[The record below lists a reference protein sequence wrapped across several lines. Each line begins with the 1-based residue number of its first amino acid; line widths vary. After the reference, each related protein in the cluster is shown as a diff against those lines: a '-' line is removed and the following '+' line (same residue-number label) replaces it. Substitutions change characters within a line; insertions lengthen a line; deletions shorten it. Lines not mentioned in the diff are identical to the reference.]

1 MYLPDHFRMGDAA
14 ALEMAASAGV
24 GHLVSQGA
32 DGHLESSFVPFLVAP
47 DSDAEGVALRAHLS
61 RANAHHRSLD
71 GTEALV
77 IVTGPDAYVS
87 PSGYPSKAEHGKVV
101 PTWNYAV
108 VHLRGTVTVVDDA
121 PWLRNLVTAL
131 TDRHEAGRP
140 EPWQVSDAP
149 EDYVE
154 AALRGI
160 VGVELRVTS
169 VEGKAKLSQNRSDVD
184 RAGATAM
191 LAAGSAEEQAVARLM
206 G

>member
-1 MYLPDHFRMGDAA
+1 
-14 ALEMAASAGV
+14 
-24 GHLVSQGA
+24 
-32 DGHLESSFVPFLVAP
+32 
-47 DSDAEGVALRAHLS
+47 LR
-61 RANAHHRSLD
+61 D
-71 GTEALV
+71 V
-77 IVTGPDAYVS
+77 
-87 PSGYPSKAEHGKVV
+87 
-101 PTWNYAV
+101 
-108 VHLRGTVTVVDDA
+108 
-121 PWLRNLVTAL
+121 VTAL